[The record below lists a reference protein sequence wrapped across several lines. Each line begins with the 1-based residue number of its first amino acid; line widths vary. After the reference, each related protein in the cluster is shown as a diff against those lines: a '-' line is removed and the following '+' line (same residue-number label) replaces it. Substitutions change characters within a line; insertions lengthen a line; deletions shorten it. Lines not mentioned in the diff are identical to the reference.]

1 MGTRVEEELPLMT
14 TPKVVEKERLNQLTR
29 AHVGIRDFRHR
40 SGVLPTRIPVNHCLG
55 SKFPGRHSSP
65 FCSVWVEPLERRL
78 IQTLPTGNQ
87 RVSALQEEVSSFKG
101 EKNSK
106 RKQRGSLQKYLD
118 PWGQARGNWQTT
130 HKKIF
135 ATKVVKTRIKIN
147 LCELEDLKE
156 NHLSTRHSKQRWK
169 VSRKKKSQSNWRWKM
184 SLHFFPSGAASPTIK
199 PQMPTVVSVLK

>member
-87 RVSALQEEVSSFKG
+87 RVSALQEEGVLIQRWEEF
-101 EKNSK
+101 EKETA
-106 RKQRGSLQKYLD
+106 
-118 PWGQARGNWQTT
+118 W
-130 HKKIF
+130 IF
-135 ATKVVKTRIKIN
+135 TKVLGSMGPSQGQLADNTQKD
-147 LCELEDLKE
+147 LCHKGGE
-156 NHLSTRHSKQRWK
+156 NQD
-169 VSRKKKSQSNWRWKM
+169 QN
-184 SLHFFPSGAASPTIK
+184 
-199 PQMPTVVSVLK
+199 